1 MLAALWSRASIAGG
15 IVGVCVLLIAPE
27 PVGALCARSFGDAQ
41 TVPILFEGRAV
52 KRLVVPDGHDD
63 RPQPNYRWIVERP
76 IRGVKAGESVDVVMA
91 VSESHGERFAGSS
104 NDIGPAPQVGD
115 RYLVGAYRGE
125 GAASDRLFTNAC
137 NGVLELLEPA
147 STNSG
152 KLLANTQSGPSLRVN
167 STVAVSAGVALAA
180 VSIMALWRVHR
191 RRLPSRI

>member
-1 MLAALWSRASIAGG
+1 
-15 IVGVCVLLIAPE
+15 
-27 PVGALCARSFGDAQ
+27 
-41 TVPILFEGRAV
+41 
-52 KRLVVPDGHDD
+52 
-63 RPQPNYRWIVERP
+63 
-76 IRGVKAGESVDVVMA
+76 MA

-152 KLLANTQSGPSLRVN
+152 KPLANTQSGPSLRVN